1 MNLRQRLDL
10 AGNALLAL
18 LDPLAEHLPT
28 HGYEAAHDL
37 GRWWDA
43 VLRLEEAIGFVIPP
57 ELEAAA
63 LRNLDRLTANPDRL
77 LMNRPDLPGLADKAR
92 INPHNFRETLLT
104 YGGLIRRRRSAWAR
118 GAALTLVAAM
128 DRCLQADGGL
138 DLRQL
143 GCWGQLPP
151 TEDPSHTEPRRQ
163 GWFDATATSGR
174 ALEALVW
181 LHQATGE
188 ARVLDL
194 ARRLAAHHLAATTC
208 PDGVARPEIL
218 DPENVGHNHSY
229 HGTLRGLL
237 LFGLHTGQEQ
247 YVQVVEA
254 TYRRAI
260 RHRIV
265 TESGWA
271 PHDLGKTRFANPLGD
286 PVSDPA
292 STGDAAQLA
301 LWLALHRHR
310 HDLFDDVE
318 RYLRARLL
326 PLQLTEEDVRRHPER
341 VFRARE
347 IGAWPIH
354 GPTHAG
360 KGCTPDVLAAVAHT
374 LCDVYRHITTPGPA
388 GLRVNL
394 HLDYED
400 EQLRIRS
407 TRGQRAELR
416 VTSTQPGDLLL
427 RIPGW
432 APADSV
438 ALHLDGVAQPVVR
451 LGAYAW
457 IRGDHLRPG
466 SEVLLTHGL
475 PERQSEE
482 IMPSGRR
489 YRFAWRGDEI
499 QGVSPQ
505 DAPLPFYPD
514 LPEEDLPPGLSP
526 AQAQVYRD
534 ARLRGLCHE
543 GALEA
548 ARGHR

>member
-1 MNLRQRLDL
+1 MDLRQRLEL
-10 AGNALLAL
+10 AGKALLAL
-18 LDPLAEHLPT
+18 LDPEAELMPT

-43 VLRLEEAIGFVIPP
+43 VLRLEEAIGFAIPA
-57 ELEAAA
+57 ELEAAS
-63 LRNLDRLTANPDRL
+63 LRNLHLLTDNPDRL
-77 LMNRPDLPGLADKAR
+77 LMNRLDRPWLRDRAR
-92 INPHNFRETLLT
+92 INPHNFRETLLAF
-104 YGGLIRRRRSAWAR
+104 GGLVRRRQSAWAR
-118 GAALTLVAAM
+118 GAALQLVAGL
-128 DRCLQADGGL
+128 DRCLQADGSL
-138 DLRQL
+138 DLSRL
-143 GCWGQLPP
+143 GAWGQVPP
-151 TEDPSHTEPRRQ
+151 TEDPSHTEPRRE

-174 ALEALVW
+174 SLEALVW

-188 ARVLDL
+188 PQVLEL
-194 ARRLAAHHLAATTC
+194 ARRIAAHHLAASTS
-208 PDGVARPEIL
+208 PDGAARPEIV
-218 DPENVGHNHSY
+218 DPENIGHNHSY

-237 LFGLHTGQEQ
+237 LFGLHTQQEE
-247 YVQVVEA
+247 YVAVVES
-254 TYRRAI
+254 TYQQAI

-265 TESGWA
+265 LESGWT
-271 PHDLGKTRFANPLGD
+271 PHDLGKTRFSNPLGD
-286 PVSDPA
+286 PVTDPA
-292 STGDAAQLA
+292 STGDVAQLA
-301 LWLALHRHR
+301 LWLALYQGR

-326 PLQLTEEDVRRHPER
+326 PAQLTEEDVRRHPER
-341 VFRARE
+341 SFKPRE

-360 KGCTPDVLAAVAHT
+360 KGCTPDVLAAVVHT
-374 LCDVYRHITTPGPA
+374 LCDLYRHITTPSPA

-394 HLDYED
+394 HLNYED
-400 EQLRIRS
+400 EQVRIRS
-407 TRGQRAELR
+407 TRGPRAELR
-416 VTSTQPGDLLL
+416 VTTTHPGDLLL

-438 ALHLDGVAQPVVR
+438 ALHLDGVAQPLVL

-457 IRGDHLRPG
+457 IPGDRLRPG
-466 SEVLLTHGL
+466 SEVLLTHEL
-475 PERQSEE
+475 PERQTEE

-505 DAPLPFYPD
+505 DGPLPFYPD

-526 AQAQVYRD
+526 AQAQVYRE
-534 ARLRGLCHE
+534 ARLRGRCHE

-548 ARGHR
+548 ALGHR